1 MTDSTVLMGS
11 FQDLGRAADTLD
23 RLRALG
29 VSDGDIT
36 VVSSMPY
43 SAKALGRP
51 EIKTPLS
58 AIAMASAAA
67 GLLIGLF
74 FTVVTP
80 YLYVI
85 RVGGQPVVPV
95 PTTALLL
102 YEFMMLILILGAFIG
117 VVVLN
122 NLPSTG
128 PSYDGPALT
137 DDRIGLLFRC
147 PVGKKE
153 EARAV
158 LESQTAENIH
168 EPQVEGQEA

>member
-1 MTDSTVLMGS
+1 MADSIVLMGS
-11 FQDLGRAADTLD
+11 FHKLERAADTLD
-23 RLRALG
+23 QLRTLG

-36 VVSSMPY
+36 VLSSLPY

-51 EIKTPLS
+51 EVKSRLS
-58 AIAMASAAA
+58 LVTMASAAA

-85 RVGGQPVVPV
+85 RVGGQPIVPT

-102 YEFMMLILILGAFIG
+102 YEFTMLLLVLGTFVG
-117 VVVLN
+117 VLALN
-122 NLPSTG
+122 NLPVSG
-128 PSYDGPALT
+128 PKYDGPALI

-147 PVGKKE
+147 PE
-153 EARAV
+153 EREESARAI
-158 LESQTAENIH
+158 LESQGAQDVH
-168 EPQVEGQEA
+168 RQGA